1 MKKNSQH
8 KSTNNKYEDI
18 LKAARKLFA
27 EKGFDKTSVREIV
40 KEANTSMGNLYFY
53 FPNKLEILKV
63 ICQEFVGKLRKQIYD
78 VHARNYDPAIGFA
91 LDFKI
96 GYIATMEDE
105 KFSRFWIFARNI
117 PEIHNYSLEN
127 KRIRLKTFFGDRIGS
142 EHELNSF
149 AIAIQGIAD
158 AFFEQKREGNLVESS
173 AILSNTIID
182 FSLRLMGYPQQK
194 IKGILEEVEQYIRN
208 QRITVDAHFII

>member
-1 MKKNSQH
+1 MKKNSLH
-8 KSTNNKYEDI
+8 KSTNAKYEDI

-40 KEANTSMGNLYFY
+40 KEADTSMGNLYFY

-63 ICQEFVGKLRKQIYD
+63 ICQEFVGKLRKQISD
-78 VHARNYDPAIGFA
+78 VHAKSYDPAIGFA

-117 PEIHNYSLEN
+117 PEIHKYSLEN
-127 KRIRLKTFFGDRIGS
+127 KRIRLKTFFGDRIQS

-182 FSLRLMGYPQQK
+182 FSLRLMGYSQPK
-194 IKGILEEVEQYIRN
+194 INSVIEKVEQFIRN
-208 QRITVDAHFII
+208 KRITVDDHFII

>member
-1 MKKNSQH
+1 MKNSPH
-8 KSTNNKYEDI
+8 KSTNAKYEEI

-40 KEANTSMGNLYFY
+40 REANTSMGNLYFY
-53 FPNKLEILKV
+53 FPNKLEILKI
-63 ICQEFVGKLRKQIYD
+63 ICQEFVGKLRKQISD
-78 VHARNYDPAIGFA
+78 VHEKSDDPAIGFA

-105 KFSRFWIFARNI
+105 KFSKFWLFARNI

-127 KRIRLKTFFGDRIGS
+127 KRIRLKTFFGDRIHS

-158 AFFEQKREGNLVESS
+158 AFFEQKREGHLADSS

-182 FSLRLMGYPQQK
+182 FSLRLMGYSQEK
-194 IKGILEEVEQYIRN
+194 IKKVIQEVEQYIRN
-208 QRITVDAHFII
+208 EKITVDNHFTI